1 MSAQTD
7 TTAPA
12 GSPSG
17 SDATAPTASG
27 ASAGSGVGSG
37 VGSGLGFDP
46 IARARE
52 QWVEQGWA
60 PAADGMAAITSLMRA
75 HQIVLARVEA
85 TLKPLGVTFARYE
98 VLMLLWF
105 SRRGSLPMKVI
116 GSRLQVHPTSVTN
129 AVDRLEDAGLVTR
142 KAHPEDRRA
151 MLVSL
156 TPSGRTLA
164 ERATTALNSEVFEQ
178 PDLDTEDAQSLVDVL
193 TRLRRSAGD
202 F

>member
-1 MSAQTD
+1 MSAQTK
-7 TTAPA
+7 AAAAAGGPA
-12 GSPSG
+12 GSPSPV
-17 SDATAPTASG
+17 ST
-27 ASAGSGVGSG
+27 GVG

-52 QWVEQGWA
+52 QWVEQGWG

-142 KAHPEDRRA
+142 STHPEDRRA
-151 MLVSL
+151 MLVAL
-156 TPSGRTLA
+156 TTEGRELA
-164 ERATTALNSEVFEQ
+164 ERATKALNTEVFEQ
-178 PDLDTEDAQSLVDVL
+178 PDLEAKDVRSLVDVL
-193 TRLRRSAGD
+193 TRLRRGAGD